1 MPRSSPF
8 DYLFILR
15 PLILIPVWN
24 FLLIGAYLAAGQ
36 GRFTADVAVGL
47 IIYTM
52 VMGGVYILNQIMDI
66 ETDRLNKKLYL
77 LAEGLVTMR
86 AAYIELALLWG
97 GAIVLAL
104 RFGPLF
110 VAFILLSMVLGIM
123 YSVPPV
129 KLKGKPVLDTL
140 ANGLGYGT
148 INFAVGW
155 LLVRGLEPG
164 TFIRFL
170 PYVLSIS
177 AVFINTTLVDI
188 EGDHKAGELT
198 TGVLL
203 GPKASHAVST
213 LIMAVAIVLAYI
225 GRDYVCLVPA
235 AVSFPLF
242 VYGAVYALVRNRI
255 HRKVTIASF
264 RLPGLI
270 FTLITAFLFPW
281 YVILLLGVLVGMR
294 VYYKQ
299 RFGMTYPTLA
309 GG

>member
-1 MPRSSPF
+1 M
-8 DYLFILR
+8 
-15 PLILIPVWN
+15 WN
-24 FLLIGAYLAAGQ
+24 FLLIGSYLAGRQ
-36 GRFTADVAVGL
+36 GRFTPNIIIGL
-47 IIYTM
+47 IIYTL

-77 LAEGLVTMR
+77 LAEGLVTKR
-86 AAYIELALLWG
+86 AAYIEIALLWI
-97 GAIVLAL
+97 GALLLSI
-104 RFGPLF
+104 RFGWLF
-110 VAFILLSMVLGIM
+110 VAAIVLSMVLGIM

-170 PYVLSIS
+170 PYVFSIS
-177 AVFINTTLVDI
+177 AVFINTTIVDV
-188 EGDHKAGELT
+188 EGDRKAGELT

-203 GPKASHAVST
+203 GPRASHAVST
-213 LIMAVAIVLAYI
+213 FVMAVAIVLAYI

-242 VYGAVYALVRNRI
+242 VYGAVYALVHDRV
-255 HRKVTIASF
+255 HRRVTIASF

-270 FTLITAFLFPW
+270 FTLITAFLYPA
-281 YVILLLGVLVGMR
+281 YIPLLFVVLIGMR

-299 RFGMTYPTLA
+299 RFGMTYPTLSN
-309 GG
+309 G